1 MKERTYHKHRRSV
14 RVDRGSVPARLGWG
28 YAVGRRVRAAWGGL
42 VVGAVAAPRATGA
55 GLVLAAR
62 AAGAGAVAMVATAY
76 RHPGLTRVRVG
87 CVAAGVEEQLSAR
100 RVLLFPVAPIGH
112 VGVHCVD
119 RSTVGQAERGRR
131 RRAVGYRPEEAVRAV
146 LAIPDGPLGHRTVGA
161 VLSGLAVPARAV
173 RPAVEILAASARAAA
188 PRARTAA
195 DAIVVSRRAFRAVRP
210 GARRTSQR
218 QVRGCGSPA
227 GPYTSDTGSD
237 TGTVGLTGR
246 SD

>member
-42 VVGAVAAPRATGA
+42 VVRAVAAPRATGA
-55 GLVLAAR
+55 VLVLAAR
-62 AAGAGAVAMVATAY
+62 AAGAGAVDVVA
-76 RHPGLTRVRVG
+76 
-87 CVAAGVEEQLSAR
+87 
-100 RVLLFPVAPIGH
+100 
-112 VGVHCVD
+112 
-119 RSTVGQAERGRR
+119 
-131 RRAVGYRPEEAVRAV
+131 
-146 LAIPDGPLGHRTVGA
+146 RTVGA